1 MNEFPETFGFVF
13 VYDGDTYSNGFFNFW
28 SFLVVFKVLVFFAW
42 TFLFLLLRF
51 IQKRWVVCVWGKV
64 DVTVRTFVVNLKA
77 VVVVN
82 IVAFMFIS
90 SMGTDLEK
98 NLG

>member
-1 MNEFPETFGFVF
+1 MNEFPKTFRLVF
-13 VYDGDTYSNGFFNFW
+13 VYDGDTYSNRFFNFRP
-28 SFLVVFKVLVFFAW
+28 FLIVFKVLVLFPW
-42 TFLFLLLRF
+42 TFLFHLLRF
-51 IQKRWVVCVWGKV
+51 IQKCRVVCVWGKV

-82 IVAFMFIS
+82 IVAFMLIS

-98 NLG
+98 DLS